1 MSMDGWMDG
10 WMRTSVHGRTLC
22 KEYSLAPSPS
32 TEPWSNALGRVISM
46 NKPNIQFNVCSLFTQ
61 SHKYTE
67 GNVEWKATDN
77 DGSASSQPRI
87 GFLHQHFASFLFSLK
102 AVHNTLVYIN
112 KTNWSE
118 HLVSLSIRHSSLT
131 MLSVELKEKSRL
143 QQFQNPAKFSSD
155 HLFLTCVLK
164 DFFCK
169 KRSKETALGDLP
181 RMFC

>member
-1 MSMDGWMDG
+1 MQERGLSEEQYIETRND
-10 WMRTSVHGRTLC
+10 RS
-22 KEYSLAPSPS
+22 
-32 TEPWSNALGRVISM
+32 
-46 NKPNIQFNVCSLFTQ
+46 IQFNVCSLFTQ

-67 GNVEWKATDN
+67 GNVEWKTTDS
-77 DGSASSQPRI
+77 DGKALSQPRI
-87 GFLHQHFASFLFSLK
+87 GFLHQHFASFLFNLK